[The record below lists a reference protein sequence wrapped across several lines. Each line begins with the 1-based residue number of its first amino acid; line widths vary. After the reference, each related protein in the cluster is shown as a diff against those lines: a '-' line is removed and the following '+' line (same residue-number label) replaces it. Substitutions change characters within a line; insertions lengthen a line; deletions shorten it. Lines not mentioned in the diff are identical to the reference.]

1 MDRSDMASTPAP
13 AGSLLNNR
21 GTALY
26 ITVINI
32 PSPL

>member
-1 MDRSDMASTPAP
+1 MDRSDRASMPALARSRP
-13 AGSLLNNR
+13 NIR
-21 GTALY
+21 DTALY